1 MRTDQS
7 KNTKII
13 IDQIDDVQSM
23 VGVILFTAEEVN
35 CFRYPTTVV
44 IYIASK

>member
-13 IDQIDDVQSM
+13 IDQIDSVQSM

-35 CFRYPTTVV
+35 CFQYPTTVV
-44 IYIASK
+44 VYIASK

>member
-13 IDQIDDVQSM
+13 IDQIDYVQSM

-44 IYIASK
+44 VYIASK